1 MTDAAR
7 PRIIAM
13 CTALPYEQLLE
24 DMGWAVATY
33 DDGGRLQGMNAVMA
47 EMLYSRPV
55 QSLPST
61 LDALFGAEIGRR
73 LLDDLQPAPRSRLA
87 FAADIGVCRATLHQ
101 GAACSLLLIE
111 PLGAEGEKAAVR
123 ELLGELVEH
132 APEAIGVACERKF
145 ALYANAT
152 ARRMLNLDTPERVQA
167 TSITA
172 LHADGIGGMSIDD
185 ALRRARENGPLQVA
199 STINSA
205 DRGQAYDI
213 DQTIMVHSEPVLG
226 RTFYSSISR
235 DKSDRLK
242 MEKEIQKSTDQ
253 LHYSEK
259 LWNSLVE
266 HNHNLVVVTDSAGII
281 QFSNSGFLKDDP
293 AMLLGR
299 NLFSLVPAPER
310 APLDALAVQ
319 VTSGSTDHG
328 TIEAALCLPDGGQHR
343 CLWLAS
349 RLQRKDGMPDITWI
363 ITDIGREHAI
373 RQRALAAEKLVAT
386 GRMAARIAH
395 EINNPLAG
403 IKGAIS
409 LIKMD
414 FPKDHANFTYVE
426 MVEKEINRLTSIIRQ
441 MYGIFKPESQAFS
454 PVSITLLL
462 QECRLLMAPLAD
474 ERGIHLTL
482 GEIPEV
488 MLSAAESHLRE
499 ILYNLTRNAIEASFD
514 HGCVMLSA
522 RTDDGCIHIAV
533 DDDGKGLPVSDE
545 SIFEP
550 FFTTKQTF
558 QGAGLGLGLS
568 VSRSLANAM
577 GGHISLHPRQPRGTR
592 AVLCLPLQNP
602 AADPAGCMQAV

>member
-1 MTDAAR
+1 
-7 PRIIAM
+7 M
-13 CTALPYEQLLE
+13 CTAIPYEQLLE
-24 DMGWAVATY
+24 DMGWAAATY
-33 DDGGRLQGMNAVMA
+33 DDGDRLLGTNAVMT
-47 EMLYSRPV
+47 EKLCGRSV
-55 QSLPST
+55 LTLPAT
-61 LDALFGAEIGRR
+61 LATLFGEETGRR
-73 LLDDLQPAPRSRLA
+73 LLDNLQSAPHSRLA
-87 FAADIGVCRATLHQ
+87 FAERIGICRVILRRSK
-101 GAACSLLLIE
+101 ACSLLLVE
-111 PLGAEGEKAAVR
+111 PLGSEGEKTAIR
-123 ELLGELVEH
+123 ELLAELVEH
-132 APEAIGVACERKF
+132 APEAIGIACERKF
-145 ALYANAT
+145 ALYANAA
-152 ARRMLNLDTPERVQA
+152 ARRMLHLDTPERLQA
-167 TSITA
+167 TSIAA
-172 LHADGIGGMSIDD
+172 LHADGIGGMSIDE
-185 ALRRARENGPLQVA
+185 ALHRAFEDGPLQVA

-213 DQTIMVHSEPVLG
+213 DQTIMVHSESVLG

-242 MEKEIQKSTDQ
+242 MEREIQRNADQ

-266 HNHNLVVVTDSAGII
+266 HNHNLVVVTDRAGTI
-281 QFSNSGFLKDDP
+281 QFSNNGFLKDDP
-293 AMLLGR
+293 ATLLGL
-299 NLFSLVPAPER
+299 NLFDLVPAPER
-310 APLDALAVQ
+310 RDLDALAAQ
-319 VTSGSTDHG
+319 VTSGSTGHG
-328 TIEAALCLPDGGQHR
+328 TVEAALCLPEGGQHH

-349 RLQRKDGMPDITWI
+349 RLQRRDGAPGITWI

-403 IKGAIS
+403 IKGAIA

-441 MYGIFKPESQAFS
+441 MYGIFKPESQSPS
-454 PVSITLLL
+454 PVSIVLLL
-462 QECRLLMAPLAD
+462 RECRLLMAPLAD
-474 ERGIHLTL
+474 ERGIRLEL

-514 HGCVMLSA
+514 HGRVTLSA

-533 DDDGKGLPVSDE
+533 DDDGKGLPDSDA
-545 SIFEP
+545 SVFEP

-577 GGHISLHPRQPRGTR
+577 GGHISLHPRHPRGTR
-592 AVLCLPLQNP
+592 AVLCLPLQSP
-602 AADPAGCMQAV
+602 AANPAGCMPAA